1 MAAGDGAVMA
11 VWSQWLSASFTSPFG
26 GEVGAQR
33 RVRGPLPGAVRR
45 EGPLTRPKRVDLSP
59 EGRGEE

>member
-1 MAAGDGAVMA
+1 MAAGGGAVTKR
-11 VWSQWLSASFTSPFG
+11 LSLFTSPLG

-33 RVRGPLPGAVRR
+33 RVRGPFVTLPS

-59 EGRGEE
+59 EGRGEK